1 MNDHLPNGTLDD
13 LTLDSAP
20 LDLGSFDGFDP
31 FAGEEEAI
39 ETPAAETSENNVTPL
54 PRKFPA
60 HWTETVHMGR
70 REVA

>member
-1 MNDHLPNGTLDD
+1 M
-13 LTLDSAP
+13 
-20 LDLGSFDGFDP
+20 DLGSFDGFDP

-54 PRKFPA
+54 PRKFPG
-60 HWTETVHMGR
+60 HWTETVHIGR